1 MRKVQF
7 ETFGQLLGM
16 LVREG
21 DQDGGPFPMT
31 CQPWD
36 RALYAEHHRE
46 SQRSMEGERYQLC
59 PPNRKPQFPSLYDS
73 LGPHVC
79 REVC

>member
-1 MRKVQF
+1 MLKVQLG
-7 ETFGQLLGM
+7 TFGQLLGM

-21 DQDGGPFPMT
+21 NQGGGLFPLP

-46 SQRSMEGERYQLC
+46 SQRSVEGEGYHLC
-59 PPNRKPQFPSLYDS
+59 PPNRKPQFPSLRDS
-73 LGPHVC
+73 LV
-79 REVC
+79 VV

>member
-1 MRKVQF
+1 MQKVQF

-21 DQDGGPFPMT
+21 NEGGRLFAMPWD
-31 CQPWD
+31 PWD

-46 SQRSMEGERYQLC
+46 SQRSVEGEGYQLC
-59 PPNRKPQFPSLYDS
+59 PPNRKPQFPSLRNS
-73 LGPHVC
+73 LV
-79 REVC
+79 VV